1 MKLSTK
7 ITLVAVS
14 PVLAALAAVFV
25 TMLAQHR
32 VLTQSVDSTV
42 RQQAFSEG
50 AKVAKSAYLLCV
62 NAEARNQKELTQ
74 SLGVAHDLVAQGGG
88 IHLSDETVA
97 WQAANQLTKEVG
109 ASSLPKVMLGARWLG
124 QVGSAKESAVVVD
137 DVSHLTGNF
146 CTIFERMN
154 DAGDML
160 RVNTSVLKTDGT
172 RAVGTFIPAKNPD
185 GTANAVIKTVLGG
198 QTYRGRAFVVND
210 WHAAAY
216 EPIWD
221 PAHARVIG
229 MLYVGVPLTAI
240 NKDLHD
246 IILKMTVGKT
256 GYVYALGAGGD
267 QRGHYLVSAAGK
279 RDGEN
284 IWEAKDASGRLFIQS
299 IVAKALA
306 THDGESDYEIYSWKN
321 DGETTARIK
330 FAAVTYYAPWDWVI
344 GAGAYEDD
352 FNEVRGN
359 IENTQN
365 SLLRWVALVGGV
377 GALLASVAGVVI
389 SRGISRPIIRVI
401 GDLGEGSGQIAAAT
415 GQVSVAS
422 QALAAGSSEQ
432 ASALEET
439 SASLEEMSGM
449 TNRNAENAT
458 KANELARE
466 ARQAADAGAGDM
478 QAMSTAMHDIKAS

>member
-1 MKLSTK
+1 M
-7 ITLVAVS
+7 
-14 PVLAALAAVFV
+14 
-25 TMLAQHR
+25 
-32 VLTQSVDSTV
+32 
-42 RQQAFSEG
+42 
-50 AKVAKSAYLLCV
+50 
-62 NAEARNQKELTQ
+62 
-74 SLGVAHDLVAQGGG
+74 
-88 IHLSDETVA
+88 
-97 WQAANQLTKEVG
+97 
-109 ASSLPKVMLGARWLG
+109 
-124 QVGSAKESAVVVD
+124 D

-401 GDLGEGSGQIAAAT
+401 GDLGDD
-415 GQVSVAS
+415 QV
-422 QALAAGSSEQ
+422 AGRII
-432 ASALEET
+432 
-439 SASLEEMSGM
+439 SASKCYRFLRLFRIECLDRIFDQV
-449 TNRNAENAT
+449 NENALYL
-458 KANELARE
+458 LAVDHRGRKPGFE
-466 ARQAADAGAGDM
+466 FGSYPYAVIPTVVQRRCEMDRFVEVALFESGVR
-478 QAMSTAMHDIKAS
+478 